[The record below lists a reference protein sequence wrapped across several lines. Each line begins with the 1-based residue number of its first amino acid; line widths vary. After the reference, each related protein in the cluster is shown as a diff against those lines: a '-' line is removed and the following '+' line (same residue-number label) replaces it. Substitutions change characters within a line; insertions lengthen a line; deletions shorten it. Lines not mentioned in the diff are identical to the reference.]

1 MIGGVLTDAGLA
13 GAIVA
18 VTYLVCTFLLASTPT
33 GLVVTALWT
42 DLDIRAAGSGNVGA
56 TNVYRLA
63 GRTLGIVTL
72 AGDVLKG
79 LLPVLLS
86 HWLLG
91 GPWGVSATIL
101 MAFLG
106 HCYSPFL
113 AFRGG
118 KGVATGLGGFLAA
131 VPLAAVIA
139 VGAWVGVVAY
149 TRKSSLAALV
159 ALVILLVTLAV
170 LPPARP
176 YLPVAGVVT
185 VLLIWRHRDNIRRL
199 LAGTESSV

>member
-1 MIGGVLTDAGLA
+1 VLGGALAETGLA

-18 VTYLVCTFLLASTPT
+18 ITYLVCSFLLASTPT
-33 GLVVTALWT
+33 GLIVTALWT
-42 DLDIRAAGSGNVGA
+42 DMDIRAAGSGNVGA

-72 AGDVLKG
+72 TGDVLKG

-101 MAFLG
+101 VAFLG

-118 KGVATGLGGFLAA
+118 KGVATGIGGFLAA
-131 VPLAAVIA
+131 VPLASVIA

-149 TRKSSLAALV
+149 TRRSSLAALV
-159 ALVILLVTLAV
+159 ALAMLLTTLAL

-185 VLLIWRHRDNIRRL
+185 VLLIWRHRENIRRL
-199 LAGTESSV
+199 LAGTESTL